1 MCKIYNISKLRNL
14 LVNMN
19 IYRMK
24 ISNTKE
30 LEKISKISK
39 ILNFYDILLA
49 ESKTDMFKIKELECF
64 LKQQDIKNLDEC
76 KSEVSKINFA
86 VSRSILNKAFE
97 TVLNTTCENI
107 VVLKSKYNKPY
118 IKNKGKIKFNISHT
132 DGYVLVGFSKREIG
146 VDIEKVNYNFN
157 IECILKSCFTN
168 REIKNIGIDIV
179 TFYKYWTIKEA
190 YLKCEGCG
198 FIRNPREIEIIH
210 MDNKIIK
217 IKDNVKRV
225 NKYLLALSLS
235 SEEYFGTVCM
245 ENEV

>member
-1 MCKIYNISKLRNL
+1 MK
-14 LVNMN
+14 

-24 ISNTKE
+24 ISNIKE
-30 LEKISKISK
+30 LEKTSEISK
-39 ILNFYDILLA
+39 ILNFYDILLV
-49 ESKTDMFKIKELECF
+49 ESKTDIFKINELECF
-64 LKQQDIKNLDEC
+64 LNNQDIRKLDEY
-76 KSEVSKINFA
+76 KPEVSKINFA

-97 TVLNTTCENI
+97 TLLNTTCKNI

-146 VDIEKVNYNFN
+146 VDVEKVNYNFD
-157 IECILKSCFTN
+157 IKRILKSCFTI
-168 REIKNIGIDIV
+168 REIKNIGINIS

-198 FIRNPREIEIIH
+198 FIRNPREIEIIYI
-210 MDNKIIK
+210 DNNIIK
-217 IKDNVKRV
+217 IKDYIKRT

-235 SEEYFGTVCM
+235 SKEYFGSVCI
-245 ENEV
+245 ENKV